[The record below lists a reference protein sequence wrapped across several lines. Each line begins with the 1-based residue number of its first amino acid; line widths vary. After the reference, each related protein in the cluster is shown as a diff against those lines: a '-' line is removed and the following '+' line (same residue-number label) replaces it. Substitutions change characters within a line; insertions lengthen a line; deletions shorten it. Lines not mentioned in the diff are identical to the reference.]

1 MGGCSPGRGRRE
13 RDTGPR
19 VRRRAPRPVRL
30 ALERVTSRLQP
41 PSVLGEIQRV
51 WEQAVGPAVAA
62 EARPTA
68 ERDGVLTVSCRS
80 AVWGQELELMAP
92 QLIEQ
97 INQRMG
103 ARRVRSLRCRTTPG
117 AF

>member
-1 MGGCSPGRGRRE
+1 V
-13 RDTGPR
+13 TGQ
-19 VRRRAPRPVRL
+19 
-30 ALERVTSRLQP
+30 LQP
-41 PSVLGEIQRV
+41 SSPLGEIQRV

-92 QLIEQ
+92 QVIEQ
-97 INQRMG
+97 VNRRAG
-103 ARRVRSLRCRTTPG
+103 AGRVRSLRCRTAPD